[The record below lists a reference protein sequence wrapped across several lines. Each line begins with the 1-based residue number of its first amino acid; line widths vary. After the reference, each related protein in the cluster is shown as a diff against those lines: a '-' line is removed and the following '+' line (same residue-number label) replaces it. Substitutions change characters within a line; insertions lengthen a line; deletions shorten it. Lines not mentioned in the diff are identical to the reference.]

1 MIKKGEFE
9 FPSPYWDDVSDMAK
23 ELIRS
28 ILVVDPKARLN
39 AEQILAHPWIQGE
52 STPRNQLASV
62 PEKMKEYN
70 AKRRFKRAGYLV
82 VAANRFK
89 NILSK

>member
-9 FPSPYWDDVSDMAK
+9 YPSPYWDDVSDMAK
-23 ELIRS
+23 ELISS
-28 ILVVDPKARLN
+28 ILVVDPAKRLN
-39 AEQILAHPWIQGE
+39 AEQIMAHPWIQGE
-52 STPRNQLASV
+52 NTPRNQLPNV

-89 NILSK
+89 NILNK

>member
-23 ELIRS
+23 ELIKA
-28 ILVVDPKARLN
+28 ILVVDPAKRMN
-39 AEQILAHPWIQGE
+39 AEQIMAHPWIQGE
-52 STPRNQLASV
+52 STPRNSLPTVS
-62 PEKMKEYN
+62 EKMKEYN
-70 AKRRFKRAGYLV
+70 AKRRFKRLGYLV

-89 NILSK
+89 NILNK